1 MKSVIF
7 FVLVF
12 TSLLAAQ
19 TTIVDSS
26 LAVLYR
32 DSIRVSDLVQQ
43 QINKAKAKQS
53 EQNPVAYNNFIED
66 KLNVQAISETA
77 SYENNKL
84 VGFFESQPLQIKIFS
99 VIALIIT
106 FALIFRRTILHLKR
120 RAARA
125 LKKKIEMLRSE
136 KVVSET
142 DPKLQVARKKLRN
155 NKSIFDT
162 SEKQI
167 SRTAKEMN
175 IAKGELLLAAR
186 LKLFEI
192 GKM

>member
-1 MKSVIF
+1 MKRVTF
-7 FVLVF
+7 FILIF
-12 TSLLAAQ
+12 TSLLTAQ

-26 LAVLYR
+26 LAVLSR
-32 DSIRVSDLVQQ
+32 DSILVSDLVQE

-53 EQNPVAYNNFIED
+53 EQIPAASNNFIE
-66 KLNVQAISETA
+66 KRVNVQTIRETV
-77 SYENNKL
+77 SYENKL
-84 VGFFESQPLQIKIFS
+84 VWFFANQPLQIKIFS
-99 VIALIIT
+99 ALVLIIL
-106 FALIFRRTILHLKR
+106 FALIFRRTILHFKR

-136 KVVSET
+136 KVVSKNN
-142 DPKLQVARKKLRN
+142 PKLQIVRKKLRS
-155 NKSIFDT
+155 NKLIFDP

-175 IAKGELLLAAR
+175 VAKGELLLAAR